1 VTQNAC
7 KLYIYKGENSI
18 MNSTE
23 AETKTREYIKQQHRT
38 LQYIAF
44 KSMYKERDVWVLEG
58 TVEYKRA
65 FLFTAT
71 KEFIAQVNMNTGRVT
86 AYKTQPQRNKR

>member
-1 VTQNAC
+1 
-7 KLYIYKGENSI
+7 
-18 MNSTE
+18 
-23 AETKTREYIKQQHRT
+23 
-38 LQYIAF
+38 
-44 KSMYKERDVWVLEG
+44 MYKERDVWVLEG